1 MSPPRDTIHSPT
13 LANLSPE
20 NWPLLLLVNTYV
32 VDRSVQIVRVN
43 DLATRVLDTRGDG
56 WLFSIEKLLRKMICS

>member
-1 MSPPRDTIHSPT
+1 MSSPRDTIHSPT

-43 DLATRVLDTRGDG
+43 DLAVKDALATYTIY
-56 WLFSIEKLLRKMICS
+56 WKY